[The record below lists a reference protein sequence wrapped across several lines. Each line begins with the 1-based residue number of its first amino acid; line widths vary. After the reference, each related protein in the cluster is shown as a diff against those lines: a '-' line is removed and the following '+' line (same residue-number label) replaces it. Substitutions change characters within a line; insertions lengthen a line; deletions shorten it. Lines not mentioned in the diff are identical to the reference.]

1 MGTRHRMVSVAT
13 SVAAL
18 TFFGLNGCATHAA
31 THTETGT
38 VASPPSSVVTSGSA
52 SGSVR
57 RASGHTARDAI
68 QSASVGGTAGALIS
82 ARMDRQAKELAR
94 NLPGAKVERVG
105 EGIQV
110 TFESGLLYDHDSDVV
125 RAEARKNLR
134 SLAASLNKYPGSTIV
149 VVGHTDQVGPAA
161 YNRGLSER
169 RAAAAADYLVVHG
182 VNRDRVTTRGMG
194 ELEPI
199 ASNETE
205 RGRELNRRVEV
216 AIFASKAY
224 REEIAQR

>member
-57 RASGHTARDAI
+57 RASAHTARDAI
-68 QSASVGGTAGALIS
+68 QSATVGGTAGALIS

-94 NLPGAKVERVG
+94 TLPGAKVERVG

-110 TFESGLLYDHDSDVV
+110 TFESGLLYDTDSDVV

-134 SLAASLNKYPGSTIV
+134 ALAASLNKYPGSSVV

-182 VNRDRVTTRGMG
+182 LNRDRVTTRGMG

-205 RGRELNRRVEV
+205 RGRELNRRVEI
-216 AIFASKAY
+216 AIFASKEY